1 MPELEDK
8 LVNLFKKINIDVNK
22 YKNKLIINSIYHKYN
37 INDYGDRYYHDKY
50 HICDVLNEFDKY
62 VYNTGYNQNK
72 LEIQF
77 ALLFH
82 DVIYDIPNFGNLS
95 NEEKSAQYFETI
107 VNCIPE
113 FTQLDTEL
121 IANLIRSTEYSNPD
135 KKPDQN
141 FSIEYQLVHDI
152 DFSSLGKDWKTF
164 VLNNENIKEEFW
176 YVNDDILAFGRNKFL
191 EDLLNQKTLYLTK
204 YFQNKYEEKARENIK
219 QLLDM
224 K

>member
-1 MPELEDK
+1 MSELEAK
-8 LVNLFKKINIDVNK
+8 IIFLFRELSIDRDRH
-22 YKNKLIINSIYHKYN
+22 KNKLIINSIYHKYSGF
-37 INDYGDRYYHDKY
+37 GDRYYHNKY

-62 VYNTGYNQNK
+62 VYNTGYNQNN

-82 DVIYDIPNFGNLS
+82 DVIYDIPNFDKLS
-95 NEEKSAQYFETI
+95 NEEKSAQFFETV

-113 FTQLDTEL
+113 LNQLDTEL
-121 IANLIRSTEYSNPD
+121 VANLIRSTEYSNPD

-164 VLNNENIKEEFW
+164 VRNNENIKDEFW
-176 YVNDDILAFGRNKFL
+176 YVDDDILSIGRNKFL
-191 EDLLNQKTLYLTK
+191 EGLLNQKTLYLTK
-204 YFQNKYEEKARENIK
+204 CFQDKYEEQARENIK
-219 QLLDM
+219 KLLDL